1 MKVKYDPT
9 GYEKDLQEADVLSW
23 DGDKYITFK
32 DSNGHIDC
40 DKLWKFDIKRS
51 NKLYKLPRGYLKDAV
66 VYSNKAISSELKA
79 KRKGKSLYKVICRG
93 EITKEFK
100 SLNKALKYCKSNVDA
115 YFMSGA
121 FYKKYSSSFTPLLE
135 KEDALWYYYTSVGN
149 VSSKTLNNFTNGVI
163 K

>member
-1 MKVKYDPT
+1 LSLIPT
-9 GYEKDLQEADVLSW
+9 TPFFSGRNIHRLVLEAFTTKPDNHIV
-23 DGDKYITFK
+23 D
-32 DSNGHIDC
+32 HIDC
-40 DKLWKFDIKRS
+40 DKLWKFGIKRS
-51 NKLYKLPRGYLKDAV
+51 NKLYKTPRGYLKDAV
-66 VYSNKAISSELKA
+66 VYSNKAVSSELKA
-79 KRKGKSLYKVICRG
+79 KRKGKSLYKVICKG

-121 FYKKYSSSFTPLLE
+121 FYRKYNSSFTPLLE
-135 KEDALWYYYTSVGN
+135 KEDGLWYYYASWKN